1 MTTGTQNALAA
12 GFAEPVFDSQS
23 VFRAVLLAFSRP
35 GRISTVTTGIEPPLP
50 LQTASAAIALS
61 LFDLSTPY
69 WIDPSVG
76 SKAVI
81 EYVGFHSGAR
91 ATENRAK
98 AAFAILGADGN
109 TDSWDRFAIGTPDYP
124 DRSTTIIVQVNDLQE
139 DGPVRLTGPGIEH
152 EHRIA
157 VDGMPSGFWST
168 LQKNA
173 QRYPLG
179 TDTVLVAQNRLLC
192 LPRTTKVEI

>member
-1 MTTGTQNALAA
+1 MGYQNALAA
-12 GFAEPVFDSQS
+12 GFAEPVFDSQA
-23 VFRAVLLAFSRP
+23 VFRAVLSAFSRP
-35 GRISTVTTGIEPPLP
+35 GRISMVSTGIEPPRP
-50 LQTASAAIALS
+50 LQVATAAIALS

-76 SKAVI
+76 SIPVT
-81 EYVGFHSGAR
+81 EYIGFHSGAR
-91 ATENRAK
+91 TTGNLTEAS
-98 AAFAILGADGN
+98 FAILGADGD
-109 TDSWDRFAIGTPDYP
+109 TDCWDSFAIGTPDYP
-124 DRSTTIIVQVNDLQE
+124 DRSTTIIIQVYDFQE
-139 DGPVRLTGPGIEH
+139 VGPIRLTGPGIEH
-152 EHRIA
+152 EHRVA
-157 VDGMPSGFWST
+157 VDGVPSGFWPT